1 MTIRNATVHEISIH
15 DDIFE
20 AFRKDFD
27 EIINQAV
34 KNMREQGLDSAE
46 MSCKITIETDKR
58 MVVAPTETNLNEKRE
73 AIVPAFKHKIGCVL
87 KHETKKDGQFSG
99 NLEMVWDDDEGRYI
113 LVEIGTAQAS
123 MFDQDQPY
131 NNDAEPY
138 PAEGSVSDDTGYLP
152 PPLAA
157 LPASDEEEME
167 DPGDGFPVDDTG
179 DEEPG
184 EAPEDE
190 DSTYE
195 EESSEDEAPE
205 DEEQADDDEAAY

>member
-1 MTIRNATVHEISIH
+1 MTIRNAVVHEISIN

-34 KNMREQGLDSAE
+34 KNMREQKLDSAE

-58 MVVAPTETNLNEKRE
+58 QVVAPTETNLNEKRE
-73 AIVPAFKHKIGCVL
+73 DIVPAFKHKIGCVL

-131 NNDAEPY
+131 NNDAEPF
-138 PAEGSVSDDTGYLP
+138 PAEGSVSDDTEYLP

-157 LPASDEEEME
+157 LPASDEEEPE
-167 DPGDGFPVDDTG
+167 DPGDGFP
-179 DEEPG
+179 
-184 EAPEDE
+184 EDQ

-195 EESSEDEAPE
+195 EESSEDESPE